1 MSEPTKLATD
11 DGRAVALSFMKRA
24 SRDTFRL
31 CATYAETL
39 AASVESGELPMDD
52 STTDI
57 GHVTVSAGD
66 DVQFIGVSGVT
77 DMSEP
82 RKPPSRHPSTQIP
95 EDIVREY
102 AYRLYLRRLEPSL
115 TPEKSW
121 ATTRTDA
128 NGKVIASDAMRRKNS
143 ESYLPLLRDT
153 LLVLVDMG
161 VVTVPTKNAA
171 P

>member
-1 MSEPTKLATD
+1 M
-11 DGRAVALSFMKRA
+11 
-24 SRDTFRL
+24 
-31 CATYAETL
+31 
-39 AASVESGELPMDD
+39 
-52 STTDI
+52 
-57 GHVTVSAGD
+57 
-66 DVQFIGVSGVT
+66 
-77 DMSEP
+77 
-82 RKPPSRHPSTQIP
+82 
-95 EDIVREY
+95 REY

-143 ESYLPLLRDT
+143 ESYLPLLRDS

-161 VVTVPTKNAA
+161 VVTVPTKDAA